1 MLHCELKWEIPINM
15 KKAILLISILSL
27 LLVGCQSEPSSPYT
41 YQPPENISDG
51 LDVSTLEEVN
61 IDSELMEKLVN
72 DINRDKYDE
81 VHSLLVF
88 RDDKLVLE
96 EYFEGH
102 KFQWDAPKAHGELVA
117 WDDEMVHFAMS
128 VTKSITSICIGIAID
143 QGFIESVHQSIFD
156 YLPEYQH
163 LNTGGRDKITI
174 EHLVTMRSGLE
185 WDEWGASPNSADN
198 DIGALWFFH
207 SQDPIT
213 AILERPLTDKPGT
226 SFTYSGGNMIL
237 LAEIIKNATGMGLD
251 EFSERYLFQP
261 LGIDS
266 AHWDQFENGVID
278 GAGGLHITPRDLA
291 KIGVTFLNQGVW
303 NEKQIIS
310 EQWVNKSATS
320 FPGNDGINVP
330 GTDERNTG
338 YSYTWWTKSFSD
350 SGKEINMFYAA
361 GWGGQFIM
369 VTPEL
374 NTVIVLTGG
383 NYHDKVRIFNIL
395 TNYVIPALN

>member
-1 MLHCELKWEIPINM
+1 M
-15 KKAILLISILSL
+15 KKAILLILFLSL
-27 LLVGCQSEPSSPYT
+27 LLIVGCQSEPSSPYT

-61 IDSELMEKLVN
+61 IDSELMEKVVN
-72 DINRDKYDE
+72 EINRGKYDE
-81 VHSLLVF
+81 VHSLLIVK
-88 RDDKLVLE
+88 DNKLAFE
-96 EYFEGH
+96 EYFQGH
-102 KFQWDAPKAHGELVA
+102 KFQWDAPKAHGELVN
-117 WDDEMVHFAMS
+117 WDKSMEHMVMS
-128 VTKSITSICIGIAID
+128 VTKSFTSICIGIAID
-143 QGFIESVHQSIFD
+143 EGFIESVHQSIFD

-174 EHLVTMRSGLE
+174 EHLVTMTSGLE

-198 DIGALWFFH
+198 DIGALWFY
-207 SQDPIT
+207 SSNDPVT
-213 AILERPLTDKPGT
+213 AILERPLTAKPGT
-226 SFTYSGGNMIL
+226 SFTYSGGNMIIL
-237 LAEIIKNATGMGLD
+237 SEIIKSASGMNLG
-251 EFSERYLFQP
+251 EFSEQYLFQP

-278 GAGGLHITPRDLA
+278 GAGGLHLTPRDMV
-291 KIGVTFLNQGVW
+291 KIGVTFLNNGFWDGKRIV
-303 NEKQIIS
+303 S
-310 EQWVNKSATS
+310 EQWVNKSAAS

-350 SGKEINMFYAA
+350 SVDIYYAG
-361 GWGGQFIM
+361 GWGGQFII

-383 NYHDKVRIFNIL
+383 NYFDNVRIFNIL

>member
-1 MLHCELKWEIPINM
+1 M
-15 KKAILLISILSL
+15 KTMILLISVLSL
-27 LLVGCQSEPSSPYT
+27 ILIVGCQSGPSIQYT

-61 IDSELMEKLVN
+61 IDSKLMEKLVN

-88 RDDKLVLE
+88 RDDKLVFE

-102 KFQWDAPKAHGELVA
+102 KFQWDAPKAHGELVK
-117 WDDEMVHFAMS
+117 WNKSMEHMVMS

-143 QGFIESVHQSIFD
+143 EGFIESVHQSIFD

-174 EHLVTMRSGLE
+174 EHLLTMKSGLK
-185 WDEWGASPNSADN
+185 WDEWNAAPNSGEN
-198 DIGALWFFH
+198 DIGALWFY
-207 SQDPIT
+207 SSNDPIT
-213 AILERPLTDKPGT
+213 SILKMPLTDTPGT
-226 SFTYSGGNMIL
+226 RFTYSGGNMIIL
-237 LAEIIKNATGMGLD
+237 SEIIKNATKMNLD

-266 AHWDQFENGVID
+266 AYWDQFENGVID
-278 GAGGLHITPRDLA
+278 GAGGLHLPPRDMA
-291 KIGVTFLNQGVW
+291 KIGVTFLNNGFW
-303 NEKQIIS
+303 NGKRIVS

-320 FPGNDGINVP
+320 FPGSDGINVP

-350 SGKEINMFYAA
+350 SVNMYYAG

-369 VTPEL
+369 VTPKL

-383 NYHDKVRIFNIL
+383 NYDDKVRIFNIL